1 MANWQQAE
9 DRHLLSSI
17 RREVFVEEQRVPQEI
32 ELDAHDPSSLHL
44 LASTSYSCFVGC
56 VRVMPTGQIGRMAVL
71 LPCRGAGIGSH
82 LLQAAISAAKGA
94 GLEPIFVH
102 AQRHAEGFYRR
113 FGFAPTG
120 DVFHE
125 ADIEHVKMTL
135 KNAPDELTDK
145 PIAQ

>member
-32 ELDAHDPSSLHL
+32 ELDAHDTSSLHL
-44 LASTSYSCFVGC
+44 LASTSDSRFVGC

-71 LPCRGAGIGSH
+71 LPCRGAGIGAH
-82 LLQAAISAAKGA
+82 LVQAAISAAKGA

-113 FGFAPTG
+113 FGFSPTG
-120 DVFHE
+120 DVFDE
-125 ADIEHVKMTL
+125 ADIEHIKMTF
-135 KNAPDELTDK
+135 KSAPDELTDE